1 MKSRPI
7 TDADIESVLA
17 LAVEDESVLQ
27 GRPSRLGS
35 NDVRGWLAR
44 VDLAQDSWLYEEDGK
59 LVAVS
64 WFDFIDDL
72 GFFIGIVAQGAKG
85 RGLGTRV
92 VETGEARAR
101 DRGAARAQTFGLE
114 QDAAAANLFE
124 GRGFMPVRRFYE
136 MAIELEAAP
145 VMPALPE
152 GFTLDRF
159 RMEDARPF
167 YEALDAAFQDHWE
180 HHSVGFDRWWE
191 EKQKAHDFDPTLWF
205 LVRDGDEIAGVI
217 RNDPERNGGGYVAAV
232 GVQRAWRGKGVG
244 RALLMRTFAEFYSRG
259 MARVTLG
266 VDAQSPTGATKLYE
280 GVGMSIENAAVVYEK
295 ALA

>member
-1 MKSRPI
+1 MNTRPI

-85 RGLGTRV
+85 RGLGARV

-101 DRGAARAQTFGLE
+101 ERGAARTQTFGLE
-114 QDAAAANLFE
+114 QDTAAADLFE
-124 GRGFMPVRRFYE
+124 GCGFTSVRRFYE
-136 MAIELEAAP
+136 MGIELTAAP
-145 VMPALPE
+145 VVPALPD
-152 GFTLDRF
+152 GFTVDRF

-180 HHSVGFDRWWE
+180 HHTVGFDRWWE

-205 LVRDGDEIAGVI
+205 LVRDRDEIAGVI

-244 RALLMRTFAEFYSRG
+244 RALLLRTFAEFYSRG

-266 VDAQSPTGATKLYE
+266 VDAQNPTGATKLYE
-280 GVGMSIENAAVVYEK
+280 GVGMPIENAAVVYEK

>member
-1 MKSRPI
+1 VSTRPI
-7 TDADIESVLA
+7 TDEDIEAVVA

-27 GRPSRLGS
+27 GRPSRLGT
-35 NDVRGWLAR
+35 NDVRGWLVR
-44 VDLAQDSWLYEEDGK
+44 VDLEQDSWLYEEDGK

-72 GFFIGIVAQGAKG
+72 GFFVGMVAQGAKG
-85 RGLGTRV
+85 RGFGTRI

-101 DRGAARAQTFGLE
+101 ERGGARAQTFGLE
-114 QDAAAANLFE
+114 QDAAAAQLFE
-124 GRGFMPVRRFYE
+124 GRGYTPVRRFYE
-136 MAIELEAAP
+136 MGIELAAAP
-145 VMPALPE
+145 VVPEFPE
-152 GFTLDRF
+152 GFTLDTF
-159 RMEDARPF
+159 RTEDARPY

-191 EKQKAHDFDPTLWF
+191 EKQAAHDFDPTLWF
-205 LVRDGDEIAGVI
+205 IVREGDEIAGVI

-244 RALLMRTFAEFYSRG
+244 RALLLRTFAEFYSRG
-259 MARVTLG
+259 VSRVTLG
-266 VDAQSPTGATKLYE
+266 VDAQNSTGATKLYE
-280 GVGMSIENAAVVYEK
+280 SVGMTTENAAVVYEK